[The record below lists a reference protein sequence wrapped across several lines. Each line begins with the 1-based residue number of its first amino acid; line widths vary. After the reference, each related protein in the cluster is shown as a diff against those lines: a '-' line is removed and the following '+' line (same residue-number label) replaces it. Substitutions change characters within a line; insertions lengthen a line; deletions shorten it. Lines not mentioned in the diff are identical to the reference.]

1 MDFNPAH
8 VDLRKHLAGANYPA
22 SGEELAS
29 AARSNDAPSALVE
42 ELRNLTT
49 EKLSSPDEVRAALVR
64 ESAGRERARFQRRHP
79 S

>member
-8 VDLRKHLAGANYPA
+8 VDLSKHLAGANYPA

-64 ESAGRERARFQRRHP
+64 ESARRERARLQRRHP